1 MRLGWIGTGVMG
13 ASMAQHV
20 LEAGISLLIH
30 TRSRAKAER
39 LLEQGA
45 DWAETPAQAAEG
57 QDAVVSIV
65 SMPED
70 VQAVHLGPEGT
81 LSAAHPAPILIDMT
95 TSNPSLAVS
104 IHEAAGKLGVRA
116 IDAPVSGGDVG
127 AREARLSV
135 MVGGEAEAVKE
146 AMPIFHAFGK
156 TIVHHGPAGSGQHAK
171 VVNQLLVASSMI
183 GACEAL
189 QYAHRAG
196 LDPERVL
203 ESVSSGAAG
212 SWTISN
218 LAPRM
223 VRRDFEPGFFVDHF
237 VKDLGI
243 AMEESK
249 RMGLSLPGLE
259 LAQRLYL
266 GLQQSGR
273 GRKGT
278 QALLL
283 ALEELNAS

>member
-30 TRSRAKAER
+30 TRSRAKAES

-104 IHEAAGKLGVRA
+104 IPR
-116 IDAPVSGGDVG
+116 GG
-127 AREARLSV
+127 RETR
-135 MVGGEAEAVKE
+135 
-146 AMPIFHAFGK
+146 
-156 TIVHHGPAGSGQHAK
+156 GSG
-171 VVNQLLVASSMI
+171 NRCS
-183 GACEAL
+183 
-189 QYAHRAG
+189 G
-196 LDPERVL
+196 L
-203 ESVSSGAAG
+203 G
-212 SWTISN
+212 W
-218 LAPRM
+218 
-223 VRRDFEPGFFVDHF
+223 
-237 VKDLGI
+237 
-243 AMEESK
+243 
-249 RMGLSLPGLE
+249 
-259 LAQRLYL
+259 
-266 GLQQSGR
+266 
-273 GRKGT
+273 
-278 QALLL
+278 
-283 ALEELNAS
+283 